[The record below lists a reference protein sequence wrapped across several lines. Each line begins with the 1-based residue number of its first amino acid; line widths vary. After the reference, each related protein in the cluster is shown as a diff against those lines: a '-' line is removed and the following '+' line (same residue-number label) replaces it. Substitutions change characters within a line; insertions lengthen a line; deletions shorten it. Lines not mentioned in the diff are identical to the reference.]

1 MKNLFFLVILL
12 SVAFSS
18 FAQNDAKAKELLDKS
33 SEAFTRAGGIEAE
46 FTLKIKDVINNV
58 TEAFDGLILLKG
70 NKFFIETPE
79 YAIFFDGKTQWLYNK
94 AFDEVNISEPNE
106 KEIQALSPA
115 SIYTI
120 YKKGSDYKYLGE
132 KTDIKMRKVQ
142 EIELVTKNRKEDI
155 GKVIV
160 QLDKTSLM
168 PLMFHIYFNNNM
180 ENQVHIN
187 RYKSG
192 QTIPDAAFSFDKT
205 KYPQTEIIDLR

>member
-1 MKNLFFLVILL
+1 MKNLFFIVGLL
-12 SVAFSS
+12 SIAFSS

-33 SEAFTRAGGIEAE
+33 SEAFTQAGGIEAE

-70 NKFFIETPE
+70 NKFFVETPE

-120 YKKGSDYKYLGE
+120 YKKGNDYKYLGE

-142 EIELVTKNRKEDI
+142 EIELVTKNKKEDI

-160 QLDKTSLM
+160 QLDKTTLM

-180 ENQVHIN
+180 ENQVYIN
-187 RYKSG
+187 RYKTG
-192 QTIPDAAFSFDKT
+192 QTIPDTAFSFDKT

>member
-1 MKNLFFLVILL
+1 MKNLLFIVILL

-205 KYPQTEIIDLR
+205 KHPQTEIIDLR